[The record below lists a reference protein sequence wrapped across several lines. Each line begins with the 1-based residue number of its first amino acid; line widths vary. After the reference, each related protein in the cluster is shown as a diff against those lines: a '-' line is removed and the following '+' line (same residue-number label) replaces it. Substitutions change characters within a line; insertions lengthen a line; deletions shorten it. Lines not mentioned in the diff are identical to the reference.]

1 MHELAIADRLVDRAI
16 AAAREADADRIT
28 ALTVEL
34 GTATHLLPDQVRF
47 CLEAVAEGTLAE
59 GADVIFERVPAR
71 GECECGWAGDLDTL
85 AETVAGVPDRRC
97 PDCGTAVE
105 LVAGQECRLT
115 GVTVPDQSTDRAN
128 RTDRTD
134 GTDRPDYDPSPNPSE
149 PVR

>member
-1 MHELAIADRLVDRAI
+1 MHELAIADRLVDRAL
-16 AAAREADADRIT
+16 ATAREADADRIT

-59 GADVIFERVPAR
+59 GADVSVEGVPAR

-85 AETVAGVPDRRC
+85 SATVAGVPDRRC

-105 LVAGQECRLT
+105 LVAGRECRLT
-115 GVTVPDQSTDRAN
+115 GVTVPDQSTDRTS
-128 RTDRTD
+128 RPDRPDRTD
-134 GTDRPDYDPSPNPSE
+134 HDPNPSE